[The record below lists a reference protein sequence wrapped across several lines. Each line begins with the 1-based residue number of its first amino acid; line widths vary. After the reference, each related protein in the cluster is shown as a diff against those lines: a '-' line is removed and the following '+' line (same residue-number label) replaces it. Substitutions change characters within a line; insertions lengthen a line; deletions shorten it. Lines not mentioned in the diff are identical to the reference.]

1 MCLVSRTEADK
12 RSETRASGARQIAK
26 NHRQGFATDAQQRL
40 SSAPWQTDWVRV
52 QQTSGGLF
60 CEEPIIG
67 YSVTPYDVEYLWVGS
82 SHQRFFFSQCSTWS
96 ISFSCSDLGWMDASI
111 SYADSP
117 VLYSIIRAQAEQMP
131 MHVREVPNFGSSYY
145 DNYLYL
151 CFLVVFHFSWC
162 VIVKDK
168 KMQITL
174 LHADSSRILLP
185 VPVVVDA
192 AASIC
197 LQRHTEGRNPLL
209 MSADLQPTE
218 KRHA

>member
-1 MCLVSRTEADK
+1 
-12 RSETRASGARQIAK
+12 
-26 NHRQGFATDAQQRL
+26 
-40 SSAPWQTDWVRV
+40 
-52 QQTSGGLF
+52 
-60 CEEPIIG
+60 
-67 YSVTPYDVEYLWVGS
+67 
-82 SHQRFFFSQCSTWS
+82 
-96 ISFSCSDLGWMDASI
+96 MDASI

-197 LQRHTEGRNPLL
+197 LQRNTEGRNPLL
-209 MSADLQPTE
+209 MSADLQPHREASRVMEETLCCHIMT
-218 KRHA
+218 RRRLFLLLSHFL